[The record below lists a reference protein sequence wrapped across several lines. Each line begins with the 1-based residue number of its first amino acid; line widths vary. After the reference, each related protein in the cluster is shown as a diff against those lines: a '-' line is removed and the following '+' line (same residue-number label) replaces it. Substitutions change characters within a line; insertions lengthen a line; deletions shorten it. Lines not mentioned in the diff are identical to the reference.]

1 MIGSQKT
8 GRHPNGDMEGL
19 RWSNYINDGMYFNKC
34 HICLHICS
42 SRDGI
47 FNKCVNTCIEVVE
60 EHQIPRNARHVIRL
74 RYSMMAVL
82 QTWSSSVLTVIN
94 VSTSKFKI
102 WYEFG
107 YVLDSDVQG
116 WACCLHIFINEPC
129 CCHRHCLAIFWET
142 LCTEPLCWQRAVYLT
157 TNHTHIPGK
166 CLIRTWARPLMTC
179 AVKPDWLNDFFSM
192 HQNLPVNEPVL
203 THERQPISR
212 CTNTKDIQTH
222 VKRIEGKKLRQKRH
236 SSGPFN
242 EPTVEPKIWLTH
254 FFPVSECWLQGM
266 QCYSDSIKN
275 CVGPY
280 QGTAKTRSCDRPITD
295 SGWGVRNPSV
305 VLEFLGFLRLM
316 SSSVDSM
323 SLFLHENILP
333 HAITLAVSLSHKDW
347 FPWLSDYEG
356 KTTYD
361 YYRDQ
366 YHHHHHHDYYY
377 YYYY

>member
-1 MIGSQKT
+1 MYQLQNS
-8 GRHPNGDMEGL
+8 RF
-19 RWSNYINDGMYFNKC
+19 GMNLDTYWTLMSK
-34 HICLHICS
+34 
-42 SRDGI
+42 
-47 FNKCVNTCIEVVE
+47 VE
-60 EHQIPRNARHVIRL
+60 PAAFTFSLMNPAVAIVIVLLFSGKPFAQNRFADRGQSIWPQI
-74 RYSMMAVL
+74 
-82 QTWSSSVLTVIN
+82 T
-94 VSTSKFKI
+94 
-102 WYEFG
+102 
-107 YVLDSDVQG
+107 
-116 WACCLHIFINEPC
+116 
-129 CCHRHCLAIFWET
+129 
-142 LCTEPLCWQRAVYLT
+142 
-157 TNHTHIPGK
+157 HTHIPGK

-323 SLFLHENILP
+323 SLFLHENIFP

-347 FPWLSDYEG
+347 FPWLSDYES

-366 YHHHHHHDYYY
+366 YHHHHDYYY